1 VLVFWNVLLEDPV
14 AHILKERVL
23 DALSGG
29 DSEGVVNSQHPCQEV
44 KDIVSNLRRAQQM
57 GVLSVNELL
66 PRLLLEILQFV
77 IYLRHEF
84 QIEFLNII
92 DHVWCTQDFRHLD

>member
-1 VLVFWNVLLEDPV
+1 MLVFWNVLFEHPV
-14 AHILKERVL
+14 AHVLKERVL

-44 KDIVSNLRRAQQM
+44 EDIVSNLRRAQQM

-66 PRLLLEILQFV
+66 PWLLLEVLQFV
-77 IYLRHEF
+77 IYLWHEF
-84 QIEFLNII
+84 
-92 DHVWCTQDFRHLD
+92 